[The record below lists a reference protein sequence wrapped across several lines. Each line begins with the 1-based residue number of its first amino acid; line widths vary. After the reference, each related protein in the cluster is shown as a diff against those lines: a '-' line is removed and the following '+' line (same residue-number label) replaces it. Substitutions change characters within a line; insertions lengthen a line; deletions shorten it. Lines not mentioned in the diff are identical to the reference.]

1 MTKSVILIRLMT
13 TFIIAVALFLAIRAF
28 HRFVMRSVDSHGH
41 IAPIT
46 EEPRQHYRGYL
57 GHQEF
62 KSRHK
67 V

>member
-1 MTKSVILIRLMT
+1 MT